1 MTRFVFSCRCG
12 CKPLDK
18 GKVKDPIDRSL
29 SDIASYLLVL
39 HSITNTCRLGQLVIL
54 TPWFERAVA
63 RMIDAST
70 RLKRAI
76 LLSDALLVK
85 RIIHSNPGILQNPD
99 FKDKSNTSLH
109 LAAQTGSEEIVVR
122 RYTRRIQRPRN
133 RHT

>member
-1 MTRFVFSCRCG
+1 
-12 CKPLDK
+12 LD
-18 GKVKDPIDRSL
+18 
-29 SDIASYLLVL
+29 
-39 HSITNTCRLGQLVIL
+39 IL

-122 RYTRRIQRPRN
+122 RHTRRIQRPPN